1 MEYLPL
7 FFDVKGKTCL
17 LVGGGT
23 IAYRKAKLLVGAGAR
38 LAVVAPAIEP
48 DLLELVQGTNGEY
61 YEERYGAKCLTD
73 KYFVIAATNDEN
85 LNEKVAVDCRARK
98 VLVNV
103 VDAPQHCDV
112 IFPAIIDRAPI
123 VIAVSSS
130 GAAPVLA
137 RSVRTRIESTIPAN
151 FGVLANFIG
160 ERRDE
165 VRQQLDEQKLRLF
178 WEDFVQS
185 EIAERVMLGRLD
197 DAQEMFIRAL
207 DHAVKNKEVSEG
219 EVYLIGAGPG
229 DPDLLTFKALR
240 LLQRADVVL
249 YDRLV
254 SSEIVAMSRRDAEHV
269 YVGKMRSEHT
279 VPQQEINR
287 LLIEYAGE
295 GKKVARLKGGDPF
308 VFGRGGEEIAG
319 LAQNNIP
326 FQIVPGVS
334 AANGCACYA
343 GIPLTHRDH
352 AQSVRFVTGHLK
364 DGSMD
369 LPWAELVTPSQT
381 VVVYMGL
388 ISLPIICEQLVAH
401 GAPGNTPVALI
412 ERGTTPDQQ
421 AHIGTL
427 TSIVDLVADKNV
439 QAPTLIIVGGVVK
452 LYDSLSWR

>member
-48 DLLELVQGTNGEY
+48 DLLELVKSTSGEY
-61 YEERYGAKCLTD
+61 YEKAYGEECLTD
-73 KYFVIAATNDEN
+73 KYFVIAATNNEN
-85 LNEKVAVDCRARK
+85 LNEKVAVDCRARN

-103 VDAPQHCDV
+103 VDAPEYCDV

-165 VRQQLDEQKLRLF
+165 VRERLDEQKLRLF
-178 WEDFVQS
+178 WEDLVQS
-185 EIAERVMLGRLD
+185 EIAERVMMGRLD
-197 DAQEMFIRAL
+197 DAQAMFARAL
-207 DHAVKNKEVSEG
+207 AHAVKNKEVSEG

-287 LLIEYAGE
+287 LLIEYASE

-319 LAQNNIP
+319 LAKNNIP

-401 GAPGNTPVALI
+401 GAQGDTPVALI

-421 AHIGTL
+421 THIGTL
-427 TSIVDLVADKNV
+427 TNIVDFVADKNV
-439 QAPTLIIVGGVVK
+439 QAPTLIIVGGVVN

>member
-48 DLLELVQGTNGEY
+48 DLLELVKSTSGEY
-61 YEERYGAKCLTD
+61 YEKAYGEECLTD
-73 KYFVIAATNDEN
+73 KYFVIAATNNEN
-85 LNEKVAVDCRARK
+85 LNEKVAVDCRARN

-103 VDAPQHCDV
+103 VDAPEYCDV

-165 VRQQLDEQKLRLF
+165 VRERLDEQKLRLF
-178 WEDFVQS
+178 WEDLVQS
-185 EIAERVMLGRLD
+185 EIAERVTMGRLD
-197 DAQEMFIRAL
+197 DAQAMFARAL
-207 DHAVKNKEVSEG
+207 AHAVKNKEVSEG

-287 LLIEYAGE
+287 LLIEYASE

-319 LAQNNIP
+319 LAKNNIP

-364 DGSMD
+364 DGSID

-401 GAPGNTPVALI
+401 GAQGDTPVALI

-421 AHIGTL
+421 THIGTL
-427 TSIVDLVADKNV
+427 TNIVDFVADKNV
-439 QAPTLIIVGGVVK
+439 QAPTLIIVGGVVN

>member
-48 DLLELVQGTNGEY
+48 DLLELVKSTSGEY
-61 YEERYGAKCLTD
+61 YEKAYGEECLTD
-73 KYFVIAATNDEN
+73 KYFVIAATNNEN
-85 LNEKVAVDCRARK
+85 LNEKVAVDCRARN

-103 VDAPQHCDV
+103 VDAPEYCDV

-165 VRQQLDEQKLRLF
+165 VRERLDEQKLRLF
-178 WEDFVQS
+178 WEDLVQS
-185 EIAERVMLGRLD
+185 EIAERVMMGRLD
-197 DAQEMFIRAL
+197 DAQAMFARAL
-207 DHAVKNKEVSEG
+207 AHAVKNKEVSEG

-279 VPQQEINR
+279 VPQQEINH
-287 LLIEYAGE
+287 LLIEYASE

-319 LAQNNIP
+319 LAKNNIP

-364 DGSMD
+364 DGSID

-401 GAPGNTPVALI
+401 GAQGDTPVALI

-421 AHIGTL
+421 THIGTL
-427 TSIVDLVADKNV
+427 TNIVDFVADKNV
-439 QAPTLIIVGGVVK
+439 QAPTLIIVGGVVN

>member
-48 DLLELVQGTNGEY
+48 DLLELVKSTSGEY
-61 YEERYGAKCLTD
+61 YEKAYGEECLAD
-73 KYFVIAATNDEN
+73 KYFVIAATNNEN
-85 LNEKVAVDCRARK
+85 LNEKVAVDCRARN

-103 VDAPQHCDV
+103 VDAPEYCDV

-165 VRQQLDEQKLRLF
+165 VRERLDEQKLRLF
-178 WEDFVQS
+178 WEDLVQS
-185 EIAERVMLGRLD
+185 EIAERVMMGRLD
-197 DAQEMFIRAL
+197 DAQAMFARAL
-207 DHAVKNKEVSEG
+207 AHAVKNKEVSEG

-287 LLIEYAGE
+287 LLIEYASE

-319 LAQNNIP
+319 LAKNNIP

-364 DGSMD
+364 DGSID

-401 GAPGNTPVALI
+401 GAQGDTPVALI

-421 AHIGTL
+421 THIGTL
-427 TSIVDLVADKNV
+427 TNIVDFVADKNV
-439 QAPTLIIVGGVVK
+439 QAPTLIIVGGVVN

>member
-48 DLLELVQGTNGEY
+48 DLLELVKSTSGEY
-61 YEERYGAKCLTD
+61 YEKAYGEECLTD
-73 KYFVIAATNDEN
+73 KYFVIAATNNEN
-85 LNEKVAVDCRARK
+85 LNEKVAVDCRARN

-103 VDAPQHCDV
+103 VDAPEYCDV

-165 VRQQLDEQKLRLF
+165 VRERLDEQKLRLF
-178 WEDFVQS
+178 WEDLVQS
-185 EIAERVMLGRLD
+185 EIAERVMMGRLD
-197 DAQEMFIRAL
+197 DAQAMFARAL
-207 DHAVKNKEVSEG
+207 AHAVKNKEVSEG

-287 LLIEYAGE
+287 LLIEYASE

-319 LAQNNIP
+319 LAKNNIP

-352 AQSVRFVTGHLK
+352 AQSVMFVTGHLK
-364 DGSMD
+364 DGSID

-401 GAPGNTPVALI
+401 GAQGDTPVALI

-421 AHIGTL
+421 THIGTL
-427 TSIVDLVADKNV
+427 TNIVDFVADKNV
-439 QAPTLIIVGGVVK
+439 QAPTLIIVGGVVN

>member
-7 FFDVKGKTCL
+7 FFDVKDKTCL

-48 DLLELVQGTNGEY
+48 DLLELVQSTSGEY
-61 YEERYGAKCLTD
+61 YEKAYGEECLTD
-73 KYFVIAATNDEN
+73 KYFVIAATNNEN
-85 LNEKVAVDCRARK
+85 LNEKVAVDCRARN

-103 VDAPQHCDV
+103 VDAPEYCDV

-165 VRQQLDEQKLRLF
+165 VRQRLDEQKLRLF
-178 WEDFVQS
+178 WEDLVQS
-185 EIAERVMLGRLD
+185 EIAERVMMGRLD
-197 DAQEMFIRAL
+197 DAQAMFARAL
-207 DHAVKNKEVSEG
+207 AHAVKNKEVSEG

-401 GAPGNTPVALI
+401 GAPGDTPVALI

-421 AHIGTL
+421 THIGTL
-427 TSIVDLVADKNV
+427 TNIVDFVADKNV

>member
-48 DLLELVQGTNGEY
+48 DLLELVKSTSGEY
-61 YEERYGAKCLTD
+61 YEKAYDEECLTD
-73 KYFVIAATNDEN
+73 KYFVIAATNNEN
-85 LNEKVAVDCRARK
+85 LNEKVAVDCRARN

-103 VDAPQHCDV
+103 VDAPEYCDV

-165 VRQQLDEQKLRLF
+165 VRERLDEQKLRLF
-178 WEDFVQS
+178 WEDLVQS
-185 EIAERVMLGRLD
+185 EIAERVMMGRLD
-197 DAQEMFIRAL
+197 DAQAMFARAL
-207 DHAVKNKEVSEG
+207 AHAVKNKEVSEG

-287 LLIEYAGE
+287 LLIEYASE

-319 LAQNNIP
+319 LAKNNIP

-364 DGSMD
+364 DGSID

-401 GAPGNTPVALI
+401 GAQGDTPVALI

-421 AHIGTL
+421 THIGTL
-427 TSIVDLVADKNV
+427 TNIVDFVADKNV

>member
-1 MEYLPL
+1 M
-7 FFDVKGKTCL
+7 
-17 LVGGGT
+17 
-23 IAYRKAKLLVGAGAR
+23 
-38 LAVVAPAIEP
+38 
-48 DLLELVQGTNGEY
+48 
-61 YEERYGAKCLTD
+61 
-73 KYFVIAATNDEN
+73 
-85 LNEKVAVDCRARK
+85 
-98 VLVNV
+98 
-103 VDAPQHCDV
+103 
-112 IFPAIIDRAPI
+112 
-123 VIAVSSS
+123 
-130 GAAPVLA
+130 
-137 RSVRTRIESTIPAN
+137 
-151 FGVLANFIG
+151 
-160 ERRDE
+160 
-165 VRQQLDEQKLRLF
+165 
-178 WEDFVQS
+178 
-185 EIAERVMLGRLD
+185 
-197 DAQEMFIRAL
+197 
-207 DHAVKNKEVSEG
+207 SEG

-401 GAPGNTPVALI
+401 GAPGDTPVALI

-421 AHIGTL
+421 THIGTL

-452 LYDSLSWR
+452 LHDSLSWR

>member
-1 MEYLPL
+1 M
-7 FFDVKGKTCL
+7 

-48 DLLELVQGTNGEY
+48 DLLELVKSTSGEY
-61 YEERYGAKCLTD
+61 YEKAYGEECLTD
-73 KYFVIAATNDEN
+73 KYFVIAATNNEN
-85 LNEKVAVDCRARK
+85 LNEKVAVDCRARN

-103 VDAPQHCDV
+103 VDAPEYCDV

-165 VRQQLDEQKLRLF
+165 VRERLDEQKLRLF
-178 WEDFVQS
+178 WEDLVQS
-185 EIAERVMLGRLD
+185 EIAERVMMGRLD
-197 DAQEMFIRAL
+197 DAQAMFARAL
-207 DHAVKNKEVSEG
+207 AHAVKNKEVSEG

-287 LLIEYAGE
+287 LLIEYASE

-319 LAQNNIP
+319 LAKNNIP

-364 DGSMD
+364 DGSID

-401 GAPGNTPVALI
+401 GAQGDTPVALI

-421 AHIGTL
+421 THIGTL
-427 TSIVDLVADKNV
+427 TNIVDFVADKNV
-439 QAPTLIIVGGVVK
+439 QAPTLIIVGGVVN

>member
-48 DLLELVQGTNGEY
+48 DLLELVKSTSGEY
-61 YEERYGAKCLTD
+61 YEKAYGEECLTD
-73 KYFVIAATNDEN
+73 KYFVIAATNNEN
-85 LNEKVAVDCRARK
+85 LNEKVAVDCRARN

-103 VDAPQHCDV
+103 VDAPGYCDV

-165 VRQQLDEQKLRLF
+165 VRERLDEQKLRLF
-178 WEDFVQS
+178 WEDLVQS
-185 EIAERVMLGRLD
+185 EIAERVMMGRLD
-197 DAQEMFIRAL
+197 DAQAMFARAL
-207 DHAVKNKEVSEG
+207 AHAVKNKEVSEG

-287 LLIEYAGE
+287 LLIEYASE

-319 LAQNNIP
+319 LAKNNIP

-364 DGSMD
+364 DGSID

-401 GAPGNTPVALI
+401 GAQGDTPVALI

-421 AHIGTL
+421 THIGTL
-427 TSIVDLVADKNV
+427 TNIVDFVADKNV
-439 QAPTLIIVGGVVK
+439 QAPTLIIVGGVVN

>member
-103 VDAPQHCDV
+103 VDAPRHCDV

-151 FGVLANFIG
+151 FGVLADFIG

-185 EIAERVMLGRLD
+185 EIAERVMMGRLD

-207 DHAVKNKEVSEG
+207 
-219 EVYLIGAGPG
+219 
-229 DPDLLTFKALR
+229 
-240 LLQRADVVL
+240 
-249 YDRLV
+249 
-254 SSEIVAMSRRDAEHV
+254 
-269 YVGKMRSEHT
+269 
-279 VPQQEINR
+279 
-287 LLIEYAGE
+287 
-295 GKKVARLKGGDPF
+295 
-308 VFGRGGEEIAG
+308 
-319 LAQNNIP
+319 
-326 FQIVPGVS
+326 
-334 AANGCACYA
+334 
-343 GIPLTHRDH
+343 
-352 AQSVRFVTGHLK
+352 
-364 DGSMD
+364 
-369 LPWAELVTPSQT
+369 
-381 VVVYMGL
+381 
-388 ISLPIICEQLVAH
+388 
-401 GAPGNTPVALI
+401 
-412 ERGTTPDQQ
+412 
-421 AHIGTL
+421 
-427 TSIVDLVADKNV
+427 
-439 QAPTLIIVGGVVK
+439 
-452 LYDSLSWR
+452 

>member
-7 FFDVKGKTCL
+7 FFDVKDKTCL

-23 IAYRKAKLLVGAGAR
+23 IAYRKAKLLMGAGAR

-48 DLLELVQGTNGEY
+48 DLLELVKSTSGEY
-61 YEERYGAKCLTD
+61 YEKAYGEECLTD
-73 KYFVIAATNDEN
+73 KYFVIAATNNEN
-85 LNEKVAVDCRARK
+85 LNEKVAVDCRARN

-103 VDAPQHCDV
+103 VDAPEYCDV

-165 VRQQLDEQKLRLF
+165 VRQRLDEQKLRLF
-178 WEDFVQS
+178 WEDLVQS
-185 EIAERVMLGRLD
+185 EIAERVMMGRLD
-197 DAQEMFIRAL
+197 DAQAMFARAL
-207 DHAVKNKEVSEG
+207 AHAVKNKEVSEG

-388 ISLPIICEQLVAH
+388 ISLPIICEQMVAH
-401 GAPGNTPVALI
+401 GAPGDTPVALI

-421 AHIGTL
+421 THIGTL
-427 TSIVDLVADKNV
+427 TNIVDFVADKNV